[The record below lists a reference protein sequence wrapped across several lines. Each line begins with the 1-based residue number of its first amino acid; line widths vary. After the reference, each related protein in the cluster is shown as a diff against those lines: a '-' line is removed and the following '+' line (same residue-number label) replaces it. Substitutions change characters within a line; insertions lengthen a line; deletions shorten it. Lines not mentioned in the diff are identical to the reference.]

1 NSQVQRSAVI
11 RISDRFAQH
20 ITGVPVVI
28 HGDNFHSWPY
38 AGFCRREFGKHV
50 NDRTVTVESK
60 ADRIGHTQTGPN
72 LFGSPLRFRRL
83 LDIRQTITARLH
95 STERGAIG
103 SRSIQPR
110 LEKALPVIKSD
121 TVERFN
127 EVLKSVWLHLRRAAG
142 RSVKQPAKIVER
154 FPALSLLAD
163 IDVGLQPHQ
172 QPLVVEIDAT
182 PS

>member
-1 NSQVQRSAVI
+1 M
-11 RISDRFAQH
+11 
-20 ITGVPVVI
+20 
-28 HGDNFHSWPY
+28 
-38 AGFCRREFGKHV
+38 
-50 NDRTVTVESK
+50 
-60 ADRIGHTQTGPN
+60 
-72 LFGSPLRFRRL
+72 FGSPLRFRRL

-142 RSVKQPAKIVER
+142 RSVKQPAKIVE
-154 FPALSLLAD
+154 
-163 IDVGLQPHQ
+163 
-172 QPLVVEIDAT
+172 
-182 PS
+182 

>member
-1 NSQVQRSAVI
+1 MTGRWQLASRAV
-11 RISDRFAQH
+11 RRFLYFGSLRATH
-20 ITGVPVVI
+20 HGSTCC
-28 HGDNFHSWPY
+28 HSGDNFHSRPY

-72 LFGSPLRFRRL
+72 FFGSPLRFRRL

-142 RSVKQPAKIVER
+142 RSVKQPAKIVE
-154 FPALSLLAD
+154 
-163 IDVGLQPHQ
+163 
-172 QPLVVEIDAT
+172 
-182 PS
+182 